1 MVGTKYCSNC
11 GNEID
16 EKAEICPNCGVR
28 QVTVRYQEP
37 IYQLKNPGV
46 AAVLSAVFVGLGQIY
61 NGEIAKGLMFMVAYF
76 ISIILVFLIIGF
88 ITTPLLWIYGIYDA
102 YDTAK
107 RINTGE
113 KVV

>member
-11 GNEID
+11 GNQLD
-16 EKAEICPNCGVR
+16 ERAEICPNCGVR
-28 QVTVRYQEP
+28 QATIRYHETV
-37 IYQLKNPGV
+37 YQLKNPGV

-61 NGEIAKGLMFMVAYF
+61 NGEIAKGLMFMLAYF
-76 ISIILVFLIIGF
+76 VSIILIFLVIGL

-102 YDTAK
+102 YDSAK